1 MPFGTRFLQ
10 SPSGAKNY
18 STDMAEPDFLDLHN
32 FLADDIIRTRE
43 GGTGWMVDRALN
55 AERCNPKTFLLKT
68 RKCSENGSIVLEPA
82 LSPENYIN
90 SKSESTG
97 GFFGVFASKRS
108 VSISES
114 LSEESVKTTI
124 VSESSAVSQHK
135 YAFVKSTDAR
145 GTVRFRIAPNAGFGA
160 SVAGSKS
167 TSSSVEVFCEDL
179 VRKSVDFEDLRGAL
193 GEHTV
198 NTSATNIQGE
208 DSLFVVT
215 DVIVAGKISWEVK
228 QNVES
233 KKSGGAKV
241 DVEPVNVGAEGGTS
255 SQRPQ
260 EHRQVVNNAV
270 LALKLAKVSYNSE
283 GKIVRLDKSG
293 SFEGNYT
300 FGPGNEEREGQI
312 AIKLLGSGENVRE
325 NSSLWIHYIPQEKRR
340 RQRMP
345 NYKLKTILG
354 IGHQVLSDQV
364 HIDQISLQCIVERG
378 KYQRKVHKSWQLPL
392 KGLVVTRE
400 RDSASPRRRIPWKK
414 KKKERISLKKV
425 AVTDVQADNTSTC
438 VCNSELDIPKEDWV
452 WLDCKQWRESLTK
465 HEIQVDVE
473 YKDSVRTL
481 TVDEEDPI
489 FVIMHKMRDKLP
501 CHKQALTYK
510 GSKIEYK
517 EDTIKDLGVKDGDKL
532 IMTRLVKDGI
542 ELYSQT
548 SDCIAYGATT
558 TNVSLPLEDIQ
569 TIGGKY
575 PELKMDEGRV
585 RQILQK
591 EFSTDDQDISLE
603 GFQQLMEAVGKKV
616 ERDDIHRAFLDDE
629 DSSDD
634 EFNVLDM
641 MTSSFEGR
649 SWLSDDEEG
658 SCASNVNPKFPRSL
672 SFEEQEYMDRASSD
686 TEAEEYSSEDGGCL
700 VKVKIPGLPEQK
712 TLPTVPGFSE
722 AKVEEASKLLQ
733 ARLSLRSENLQ
744 AVVSDIDWE
753 TVDQRRMN
761 WSDVQLSGLDD
772 LGESDKFKA
781 LRLLKRQTSG
791 KDKEDEEV
799 VSKSLSSVE
808 ERVQLGPNLAGGA
821 SPMDSSHDEAEKF
834 S

>member
-1 MPFGTRFLQ
+1 M
-10 SPSGAKNY
+10 
-18 STDMAEPDFLDLHN
+18 
-32 FLADDIIRTRE
+32 
-43 GGTGWMVDRALN
+43 
-55 AERCNPKTFLLKT
+55 
-68 RKCSENGSIVLEPA
+68 
-82 LSPENYIN
+82 
-90 SKSESTG
+90 
-97 GFFGVFASKRS
+97 
-108 VSISES
+108 
-114 LSEESVKTTI
+114 
-124 VSESSAVSQHK
+124 SA
-135 YAFVKSTDAR
+135 
-145 GTVRFRIAPNAGFGA
+145 GLP
-160 SVAGSKS
+160 
-167 TSSSVEVFCEDL
+167 
-179 VRKSVDFEDLRGAL
+179 
-193 GEHTV
+193 
-198 NTSATNIQGE
+198 
-208 DSLFVVT
+208 
-215 DVIVAGKISWEVK
+215 
-228 QNVES
+228 QN
-233 KKSGGAKV
+233 
-241 DVEPVNVGAEGGTS
+241 
-255 SQRPQ
+255 
-260 EHRQVVNNAV
+260 HW
-270 LALKLAKVSYNSE
+270 
-283 GKIVRLDKSG
+283 SG
-293 SFEGNYT
+293 SY
-300 FGPGNEEREGQI
+300 RD
-312 AIKLLGSGENVRE
+312 SCH
-325 NSSLWIHYIPQEKRR
+325 W
-340 RQRMP
+340 
-345 NYKLKTILG
+345 YKLT
-354 IGHQVLSDQV
+354 
-364 HIDQISLQCIVERG
+364 
-378 KYQRKVHKSWQLPL
+378 
-392 KGLVVTRE
+392 
-400 RDSASPRRRIPWKK
+400 
-414 KKKERISLKKV
+414 V
-425 AVTDVQADNTSTC
+425 AVTDVQADNTFTC
-438 VCNSELDIPKEDWV
+438 VCNSELDIPKRGWV

-658 SCASNVNPKFPRSL
+658 SCASNVNPKFPRCEWVPNFGWGKPYGGHLVAPNGSRTDPCD
-672 SFEEQEYMDRASSD
+672 SSTKIFEEQEYMDRASSD

-712 TLPTVPGFSE
+712 TLPTVPGFSKE
-722 AKVEEASKLLQ
+722 EVEETRKLLEGVF
-733 ARLSLRSENLQ
+733 LKMKSEKPEL
-744 AVVSDIDWE
+744 AERVSDIDWE
-753 TVDQRRMN
+753 AVNQRRMN

-821 SPMDSSHDEAEKF
+821 SPMDSSNDEAEKF